1 MAQACSTRHLTAQK
15 QDPTQTKTI
24 RETYASRLRGRFG
37 ALSAAIREGVISDD
51 VLGLRRGSP
60 TTDTDRLTDT
70 FAELKAIDAPPD
82 LSTLSEAEQIAQFEA
97 WLNDVEDSE
106 ILDIIKRDENVW
118 IRQAYERGLKNAD
131 TAMRQAGMA
140 APEATA
146 RELLQLPMHEDRLK
160 SLFARNYAQLDGITN
175 ATNQQITRELASGLS
190 EGVSPSEIARR
201 LTDRVD
207 KIGKTRATA
216 FARTE
221 SINAHTTAT
230 LQRYEQLGVEEVGV
244 EPEVRIETAGDAAVC
259 EQCQAAA
266 DRGPWSIEEFRQ
278 SPYRPPLHV
287 NCRCTVLPVVS
298 G

>member
-1 MAQACSTRHLTAQK
+1 MRLATSTRHLTAQK
-15 QDPTQTKTI
+15 EDPTQTKTI
-24 RETYASRLRGRFG
+24 RETYASRIRGRFG

-51 VLGLRRGSP
+51 VLGLRTGAP
-60 TTDTDRLTDT
+60 TTDADRLTDT
-70 FAELKAIDAPPD
+70 FAELEAIDAPPD
-82 LSTLSEAEQIAQFEA
+82 LSTLSEAEQ
-97 WLNDVEDSE
+97 
-106 ILDIIKRDENVW
+106 
-118 IRQAYERGLKNAD
+118 
-131 TAMRQAGMA
+131 
-140 APEATA
+140 
-146 RELLQLPMHEDRLK
+146 
-160 SLFARNYAQLDGITN
+160 
-175 ATNQQITRELASGLS
+175 
-190 EGVSPSEIARR
+190 IARR

-259 EQCQAAA
+259 EQCQDAAG
-266 DRGPWSIEEFRQ
+266 RGPWPIDEFRQ